1 MLQQLIAILSEYVV
15 LDPQEITSETDLRK
29 DLGLNSLEFIHL
41 VTVLEREFGVE
52 IPEREAINFQY
63 MGDIIAYL
71 EKETALRQNSR
82 QVH

>member
-1 MLQQLIAILSEYVV
+1 MLERIIALLAEYVV
-15 LDPQEITSETDLRK
+15 LDPREITAETELQK

-63 MGDIIAYL
+63 ISDVIAYL
-71 EKETALRQNSR
+71 EKETAVRQNSR
-82 QVH
+82 RVL